1 MGIMNEI
8 DIMVKNQE
16 SPEEIAK
23 VILSSGNFDGNSDEA
38 LRCAIEIIKE
48 Q

>member
-1 MGIMNEI
+1 MSIMSEI
-8 DIMVKNQE
+8 EIMITNGE

-23 VILSSGNFDGNSDEA
+23 VILCSGNFDGNSDEA